1 MCVSNIL
8 WTSAGM
14 AGCFGPMSLKP
25 RTQIFLKPKCFW
37 KHKCFQTPNVRLVSS
52 FATICQFTTTH
63 YSFVRS
69 FVLLAFEGVSTDMWA
84 ISNIIRASL
93 TVTYKTVTYG
103 QLCKHQ
109 PCQPWV
115 QGECTRLIP
124 RDSEASSRKI
134 GCLTV
139 WLQPSHWVYIQ
150 DYSNAVDRFWCR
162 GLRRSEE
169 EQLSRSA
176 ASLLIGRSHNCT
188 KSFIFHSFGDCVDNL
203 TPMRIAE
210 QRIVFC

>member
-1 MCVSNIL
+1 MLGWSAVLPQFANSSLLTIL
-8 WTSAGM
+8 
-14 AGCFGPMSLKP
+14 LH
-25 RTQIFLKPKCFW
+25 I
-37 KHKCFQTPNVRLVSS
+37 
-52 FATICQFTTTH
+52 
-63 YSFVRS
+63 
-69 FVLLAFEGVSTDMWA
+69 VLYCWHLRESQ
-84 ISNIIRASL
+84 L
-93 TVTYKTVTYG
+93 TYG
-103 QLCKHQ
+103 SYQTSSMPAWLWRKNSDIWAKCKHQ

-134 GCLTV
+134 GWLTV

-150 DYSNAVDRFWCR
+150 DNSNAVDRFWLRCR
-162 GLRRSEE
+162 GSRRSEE
-169 EQLSRSA
+169 DQLIRDA

-203 TPMRIAE
+203 IPMRIAE